1 MRVGWGVVKFQGPSF
16 EANQAIAVCRGGLSE
31 GCFAVVSSSSPLE
44 ETAASEEGLL
54 PCFF

>member
-1 MRVGWGVVKFQGPSF
+1 MGWGVVKFQGPSF